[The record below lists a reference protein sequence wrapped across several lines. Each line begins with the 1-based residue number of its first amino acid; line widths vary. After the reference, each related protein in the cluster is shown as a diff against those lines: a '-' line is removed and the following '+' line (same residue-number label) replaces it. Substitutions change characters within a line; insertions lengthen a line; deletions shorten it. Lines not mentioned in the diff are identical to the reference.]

1 MTATIIRRAALVTV
15 GLHLLFGLVVMSA
28 WTFRLT
34 ALLQFEKGVSPEQF
48 NTALAFALC
57 GLAMG
62 LIEWRSPIFH
72 PTARLL
78 ALIAALIGA
87 ATIGEYLFRINLGI
101 DQLFATDYLATGTL
115 HPGRMA
121 PQTALGI
128 MLLGAA
134 LIAVASRRWKTAAA
148 FGSIAATLGGAALA
162 GYVVGLESAY
172 GWRGL
177 TAMSLQSATGVT
189 ILATAIVLLGF
200 VDDGTDADELA
211 PRWTP
216 IVMGFLS
223 LGTMFV
229 FWHLAMT
236 VLMI

>member
-1 MTATIIRRAALVTV
+1 MTATIIRRAALVTG

-87 ATIGEYLFRINLGI
+87 ATIGEYLFRVNLGI
-101 DQLFATDYLATGTL
+101 DPVFATDYLRTGTS

-121 PQTALGI
+121 PQTALGS
-128 MLLGAA
+128 MLRRAP
-134 LIAVASRRWKTAAA
+134 LIA
-148 FGSIAATLGGAALA
+148 
-162 GYVVGLESAY
+162 
-172 GWRGL
+172 
-177 TAMSLQSATGVT
+177 
-189 ILATAIVLLGF
+189 
-200 VDDGTDADELA
+200 A
-211 PRWTP
+211 PRP
-216 IVMGFLS
+216 RSQI
-223 LGTMFV
+223 
-229 FWHLAMT
+229 A
-236 VLMI
+236 